1 MTKLEELKAALDTA
15 ADAWVAVDAEYAA
28 HDAAAP
34 AAARDASDAAW
45 ADWAALEEL
54 RAAAW
59 AVHSQDAFADYQAKL
74 KKRNKENSND

>member
-1 MTKLEELKAALDTA
+1 MSKLEELKAALDTA

-45 ADWAALEEL
+45 AAHGATWAALEEL

-59 AVHSQDAFADYQAKL
+59 AAYRAEL
-74 KKRNKENSND
+74 NKTKEQTNAN